1 MRPAINMQVELED
14 VVGSEDQEEA
24 ALRVESRFASGLL
37 R

>member
-14 VVGSEDQEEA
+14 AAGSEDQEEA
-24 ALRVESRFASGLL
+24 AWRVESRLESGLL